1 MPVDPALSAEGVSH
15 NINAVVGFSFG
26 PMAGMAPVLV
36 GFVHHIQAFGSE
48 SFSQLSRDY
57 VNGSHA
63 LAKKRHL
70 LHCQVLKAD
79 AAEPHNQ
86 DMKLDSPLF
95 DRIRVKPDPER
106 QAQVERPPCDWK
118 GCTASATH
126 RAPKGRLREK
136 EYWRFCLDHVREY
149 NQSYNFFA
157 GMSDAAV
164 MAYQKDALT
173 GHRPTWKMGTGKGT
187 MRPDMRAFG
196 SHSDPFG
203 LFGEGVRAEQKAR
216 AETRPI
222 RNAERKALETLG
234 LDIEATSQQV
244 KMRFKELVKR
254 HHPDANGGDRSTED
268 RLVEIIQAYNYLKS
282 VGFG

>member
-1 MPVDPALSAEGVSH
+1 
-15 NINAVVGFSFG
+15 
-26 PMAGMAPVLV
+26 
-36 GFVHHIQAFGSE
+36 
-48 SFSQLSRDY
+48 
-57 VNGSHA
+57 
-63 LAKKRHL
+63 
-70 LHCQVLKAD
+70 
-79 AAEPHNQ
+79 
-86 DMKLDSPLF
+86 MKFDSPLF
-95 DRIRVKPDPER
+95 DRIRVKPGEDRRIRADMPACNWPDCR
-106 QAQVERPPCDWK
+106 
-118 GCTASATH
+118 GGATH
-126 RAPKGRLREK
+126 RAPKGRLREG
-136 EYWRFCLDHVREY
+136 EYWHFCLDHVREY

-187 MRPDMRAFG
+187 MRPDVRAFG

-216 AETRPI
+216 VETRPI

-234 LDIEATSQQV
+234 LEIDATSQQV
-244 KMRFKELVKR
+244 KTRFKELVKR

-268 RLVEIIQAYNYLKS
+268 RLVEIIQSYNYLKS